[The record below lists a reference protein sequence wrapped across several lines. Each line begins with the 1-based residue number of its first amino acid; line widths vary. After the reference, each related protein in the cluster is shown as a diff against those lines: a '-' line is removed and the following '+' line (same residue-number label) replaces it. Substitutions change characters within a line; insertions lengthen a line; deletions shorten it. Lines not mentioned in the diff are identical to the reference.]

1 MNSAPSFFLRS
12 LLEEKKAES
21 KSSHHATDHS
31 TTTISSNSTAAIHMN
46 GLEKSKEIVNKAI
59 DVVSTKTKSIYL
71 SFNLDHL

>member
-12 LLEEKKAES
+12 LLEEKKADS

-59 DVVSTKTKSIYL
+59 DVVSTKTKSMYL
-71 SFNLDHL
+71 FFNLDYL